1 MAFRL
6 QGKVLPV
13 VQELNHYGITLGK
26 LISMYKKLVR
36 SIMYLELKSITNNE
50 IVDQWK
56 HDNPD
61 VEYTPELWL
70 EIQNTIQ
77 PIVWIPLAT
86 NLIRMRQLDLDKI
99 SEFLDNEID
108 KRLAFID
115 GYNNDTIYEFI
126 N

>member
-1 MAFRL
+1 
-6 QGKVLPV
+6 
-13 VQELNHYGITLGK
+13 
-26 LISMYKKLVR
+26 MYKKLVR